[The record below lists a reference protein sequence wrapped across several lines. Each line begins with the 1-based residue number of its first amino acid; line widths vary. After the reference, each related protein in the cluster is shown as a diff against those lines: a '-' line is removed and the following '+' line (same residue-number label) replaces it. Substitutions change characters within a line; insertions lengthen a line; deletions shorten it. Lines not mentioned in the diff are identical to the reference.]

1 MILNI
6 LHLYYF
12 IWRLKNSSY
21 ICHGMKE
28 RIKQFM
34 DYMTLSAAEL
44 ADQIGV
50 QRSNVSHVM
59 TGRNNPSSLFLEKL
73 LLTFPEL
80 DARWLIV
87 GEGQMLRGINDET
100 RKVAEVKNLF
110 TEVIE
115 KKVQVAQSPH
125 RDTAKEIA
133 RIVILY
139 KDRTFV
145 DYYPE
150 N

>member
-1 MILNI
+1 M
-6 LHLYYF
+6 YYF

-34 DYMTLSAAEL
+34 DYMSLSAAEL
-44 ADQIGV
+44 ADRIGV

-87 GEGQMLRGINDET
+87 GEGQMLRGNKDDV
-100 RKVAEVKNLF
+100 KVSEVKNLF

-115 KKVQVAQSPH
+115 KKVHVAQSPQ

-139 KDRTFV
+139 TDKTFK

>member
-1 MILNI
+1 M
-6 LHLYYF
+6 YYF
-12 IWRLKNSSY
+12 IWRLKNSNY
-21 ICHGMKE
+21 ICHVMKE

-59 TGRNNPSSLFLEKL
+59 TGRNNPSSSFLEKL

-87 GEGQMLRGINDET
+87 GEGQMLRGKEDKRQLSE
-100 RKVAEVKNLF
+100 EKNLF
-110 TEVIE
+110 TDVNE
-115 KKVQVAQSPH
+115 KKVQVAQLPS
-125 RDTAKEIA
+125 TNLTSEID
-133 RIVILY
+133 RIVIFY
-139 KDRTFV
+139 KNRTFK
-145 DYYPE
+145 DYNPE

>member
-1 MILNI
+1 
-6 LHLYYF
+6 
-12 IWRLKNSSY
+12 
-21 ICHGMKE
+21 
-28 RIKQFM
+28 M
-34 DYMTLSAAEL
+34 DYKTLSAAEL

-59 TGRNNPSSLFLEKL
+59 TGRNNPSSTFLEKL

-87 GEGQMLRGINDET
+87 GEGQMLRETKDEV
-100 RKVAEVKNLF
+100 KVPEVKNLF

-115 KKVQVAQSPH
+115 KKGQVAQFL
-125 RDTAKEIA
+125 TKEKAKEID

-139 KDRTFV
+139 DDKTFK